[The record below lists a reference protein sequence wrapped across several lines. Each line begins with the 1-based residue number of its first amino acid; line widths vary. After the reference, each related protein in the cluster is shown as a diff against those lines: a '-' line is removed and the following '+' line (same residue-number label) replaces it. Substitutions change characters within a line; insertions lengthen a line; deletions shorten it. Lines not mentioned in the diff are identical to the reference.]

1 MEGEDRELKSA
12 VEATS
17 KEMKDEFRSFEAAL
31 SRRRKQCVDH
41 IKSALTGGEKKVA
54 AGKEPASKHA
64 RLLHNL

>member
-1 MEGEDRELKSA
+1 
-12 VEATS
+12 
-17 KEMKDEFRSFEAAL
+17 MKDEFRSFEAAL